1 MPMGTIPV
9 PFVVTGPPESITEPA
24 LVMVA
29 RVFSADQCAKVK
41 AIVAATTENALST
54 KTNGISAGKIYY
66 EISKFVWA

>member
-1 MPMGTIPV
+1 MPMGTIPA

-41 AIVAATTENALST
+41 AIVAATIEN
-54 KTNGISAGKIYY
+54 
-66 EISKFVWA
+66 V